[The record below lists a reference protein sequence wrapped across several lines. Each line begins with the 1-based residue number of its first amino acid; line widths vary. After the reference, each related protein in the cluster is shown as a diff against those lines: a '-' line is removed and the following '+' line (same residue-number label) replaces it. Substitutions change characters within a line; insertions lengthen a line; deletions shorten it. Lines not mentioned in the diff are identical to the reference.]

1 MNEIQIYSVIMF
13 FAGVGLT
20 HAVFYYDR
28 LKKKKNFYLFL
39 SSMILQALENVH
51 LIHQASIEFVKD
63 KTKTIDE
70 SDAEE
75 YLEKE
80 DLKLSVFMEMY
91 VLLLVNSVPKEGR
104 KYISYKSW
112 PEAQSLLKKL
122 RGFIKN
128 EQSKR

>member
-1 MNEIQIYSVIMF
+1 MNEIQTYSVIMF

-20 HAVFYYDR
+20 HAVFYYER
-28 LKKKKNFYLFL
+28 LKKKKSFYLFL
-39 SSMILQALENVH
+39 SSMILQALENIH

-70 SDAEE
+70 SEAEE
-75 YLEKE
+75 YLKKE

-91 VLLLVNSVPKEGR
+91 VLLLVKSVPKEGR

-112 PEAQSLLKKL
+112 PEAQALLKKL
-122 RGFIKN
+122 RGFMKN